1 MYIYILTFLIT
12 IALVWIAQNKIKNKK
27 LKILLLLIA
36 VIPMFLVSAF
46 RYDIGTDYTK
56 RYVAD
61 YNTLAKGKDVKNLEI
76 GFKTIDYLCL
86 FFTKEPYLL
95 FVITS
100 LIILAIIF
108 EVIYKKSNNILLS
121 IAIFF
126 LGGYFF
132 GSLNLVRQY
141 IAISLILLGYQFLMN
156 ENKKKAY
163 IGFVICAILAFL
175 MHSSS
180 IICFIIIFLTR
191 KNLINIKWVIP
202 ISVLILLVNQN
213 IMNVITPILQNTRFK
228 IYLDSKHLYGEL
240 SILQIAENLII
251 YLWMNYIYYSQKDIK
266 NNKEKILFLNIQ
278 GLSLLFTIAG
288 VIHYQFMRISVYFSA
303 FQILSIPYYLKIMKF
318 ENITIKI
325 NNKLKK
331 NFKVSTIKIIVYV
344 CFCLAF
350 TGLFTYTNI
359 LNNDNEVLP
368 YKTVFSIKNSKGK

>member
-1 MYIYILTFLIT
+1 MSFFHKRT
-12 IALVWIAQNKIKNKK
+12 I
-27 LKILLLLIA
+27 
-36 VIPMFLVSAF
+36 
-46 RYDIGTDYTK
+46 
-56 RYVAD
+56 
-61 YNTLAKGKDVKNLEI
+61 
-76 GFKTIDYLCL
+76 
-86 FFTKEPYLL
+86 

-202 ISVLILLVNQN
+202 ISVLILLVNKN

-331 NFKVSTIKIIVYV
+331 NFKISTIKIIVYV